1 MGSRFGRRFMWSA
14 ATAVVLAATAGGIA
28 YASIPDS
35 GGTIHGCYASKDG
48 TLRVVDPSAGQSCD
62 PKHETALDWNAQGV
76 QGPAGPAGPT
86 GPTGAA
92 GSQGPAGPT
101 GAQGPAGSTHGYEA
115 NAISKIPTNPTLGK
129 VVSISGLPDGNYLF
143 WAQVNAF
150 GTPGDIVYCY
160 VDGTNR
166 TGYTVEEQISSPF
179 GSANPVIV
187 GAATLTGGSST
198 VDVECESSASVMD
211 TYSALSLTPV
221 AALN

>member
-1 MGSRFGRRFMWSA
+1 MRFRPGKRVIWSA
-14 ATAVVLAATAGGIA
+14 TAALALAAALGGIA

-35 GGTIHGCYASKDG
+35 GGTIHGCYGTKDG
-48 TLRVVDPSAGQSCD
+48 TLRVIDPAANLSCD
-62 PKHETALDWNAQGV
+62 PKREGTLDWNAQGP
-76 QGPAGPAGPT
+76 QGPAGPT
-86 GPTGAA
+86 GPA

-101 GAQGPAGSTHGYEA
+101 GPQGPAGSTHGYEA
-115 NAISKIPTNPTLGK
+115 NSISKIPANLANGT
-129 VVSISGLPDGNYLF
+129 VVSISGLPAGNYLF

-150 GTPGDIVYCY
+150 GTPGDIVYCF

>member
-1 MGSRFGRRFMWSA
+1 
-14 ATAVVLAATAGGIA
+14 ATAGGIA

-86 GPTGAA
+86 GAA

-101 GAQGPAGSTHGYEA
+101 GPQGPAGSTHGYEA
-115 NAISKIPTNPTLGK
+115 NSISKIPPNLANGN

-150 GTPGDIVYCY
+150 GTPGDIVYC
-160 VDGTNR
+160 
-166 TGYTVEEQISSPF
+166 F
-179 GSANPVIV
+179 
-187 GAATLTGGSST
+187 
-198 VDVECESSASVMD
+198 
-211 TYSALSLTPV
+211 
-221 AALN
+221 

>member
-1 MGSRFGRRFMWSA
+1 MGFRFGRRFIWSA

-76 QGPAGPAGPT
+76 QGPAGSA

-101 GAQGPAGSTHGYEA
+101 GPQGPAGSTHGYEA
-115 NAISKIPTNPTLGK
+115 NSISKIPPTSRTERSFRSAG
-129 VVSISGLPDGNYLF
+129 SPTATTSSGPRS
-143 WAQVNAF
+143 
-150 GTPGDIVYCY
+150 TP
-160 VDGTNR
+160 
-166 TGYTVEEQISSPF
+166 
-179 GSANPVIV
+179 SAHP
-187 GAATLTGGSST
+187 ATSST
-198 VDVECESSASVMD
+198 ASSTGRIARATRSRSRSARRSGRPIPSSWGQPRSRAGTARSTSSASRAHPEW
-211 TYSALSLTPV
+211 TPTRLSA
-221 AALN
+221 